1 MACSYGGFTIY
12 YSEIAFRT
20 KKILIYSI
28 FNPLMD
34 KSTTLNELYF
44 HRNAIAS
51 YLGSAVQR
59 FSGSVVLGLFAWV
72 LPT

>member
-28 FNPLMD
+28 LNPLMD

-44 HRNAIAS
+44 QSTVTLLLHIS
-51 YLGSAVQR
+51 VQR